1 MNVISKYKTLTQAND
16 SFSKSDYK
24 TALEKFAAVLQDYPH
39 SKEAYNGV
47 ILSEMALSGESGA
60 EALFDYYEILKE
72 EDKDNADEI
81 ISELLQNMD
90 GALDKIGELL
100 AEPLSQSLEAEDG
113 ILYNDFKKLLEGER
127 GFKEVFENI
136 MFSTRVIITKKDD
149 FIDFLDKLVEHDFNE
164 MALTYLESA
173 VTIYPNDGSL
183 MKLMEKITKA
193 KLGEDS
199 TAKSKI

>member
-16 SFSKSDYK
+16 SFSKSDFK
-24 TALEKFAAVLQDYPH
+24 AALQKYAAVLQDFPH

-72 EDKDNADEI
+72 EDKENADEI

-90 GALDKIGELL
+90 GALEKLSEMVFD
-100 AEPLSQSLEAEDG
+100 PLSKSLEAEDG
-113 ILYNDFKKLLEGER
+113 ILYNDFKILLDDGD
-127 GFKEVFENI
+127 FKEIFENI

-149 FIDFLDKLVEHDFNE
+149 FIDFLDKLIEHDFTE
-164 MALTYLESA
+164 MSLTYLESA
-173 VTIYPNDGSL
+173 LNIYPNDQSFIN
-183 MKLMEKITKA
+183 LMEKI
-193 KLGEDS
+193 
-199 TAKSKI
+199 SKGKIIEN